1 MKIGIIVYS
10 QTGNSQSVAEK
21 LKDRLTEKG
30 HTAEVEQVVPAGE
43 VSPGTKEVHFKSK
56 PDVEAYEAL
65 VFGSP
70 VQAFSLAAAMK
81 AYMMQIGSLKDKKT
95 ACFITKQL
103 PGNWTGGKKAL
114 KQLRKFCEARGGTI
128 AASGIIIWSS
138 KEKERMINEA
148 VDKLSALF

>member
-81 AYMMQIGSLKDKKT
+81 A
-95 ACFITKQL
+95 
-103 PGNWTGGKKAL
+103 W
-114 KQLRKFCEARGGTI
+114 RRG
-128 AASGIIIWSS
+128 ASGTAT
-138 KEKERMINEA
+138 ERTAFEA
-148 VDKLSALF
+148 LMAAFPDI